1 MNSEIKIINTKSE
14 TWFPLV
20 RKVLLIAGAFAVIL
34 SILMIANYIQTR
46 SIDPLK
52 NQALTQLMLQLQKEP
67 DNEVLKEQIRA
78 LDLLARKA
86 YFTNQWQIRTG
97 GFLLFAAIIV
107 IISSLKYLNSNKTK
121 YPALESNPAPNMS
134 WEEKIM
140 ARKSITYSGLA
151 IFVIALLASIL
162 SESDISTSYSS
173 IDQAPRFPSQEEIRQ
188 NWNGFRGPNGLGIAY
203 QEEIPT
209 EWDGALGKNILWK
222 TALPKPGFNSPIIW
236 GKKIFLSAADKSGQE
251 VYCIDTESG
260 NVIWKTELNNVPGTP
275 EKKPKVSDDTGYS
288 APTMTTDGKNVFVLY
303 ATGDIAGLDF
313 EGNVVWDKNLG
324 VPDNHY
330 GHSSSLIL
338 YDNLLLIQYDNN
350 DTQQLIALKSSNGDQ
365 VYRTM
370 RSDVQISWASPILIN
385 RNDRTEIVL
394 NSSPLVMAYD
404 PLNGQELWRVDCMYG
419 EVGPSPAYSDNIV
432 FAVNDLAILAAI
444 KPDDDPAIIWEYDED
459 LPEASSPVAT
469 SDFLFVASGIGTVSC
484 FDTKTGEQYWL
495 HEFDN
500 GFFSSPIV
508 VGDRVYLMDN
518 KGVTHIF
525 NANREFEL
533 IGEPALGENAVTIP
547 AFMPGR
553 IYIRGDENLY
563 CIGSGNGS

>member
-20 RKVLLIAGAFAVIL
+20 RKILLIAGAFAVVL

-67 DNEVLKEQIRA
+67 DNVVLKEQIRA

-97 GFLLFAAIIV
+97 GFLLFAAIII

-121 YPALESNPAPNMS
+121 YPALASNPAPNMS

-140 ARKSITYSGLA
+140 ARKSITYSGIVIFVLA
-151 IFVIALLASIL
+151 IIASIL
-162 SESDISTSYSS
+162 SESDISTSYTAVN
-173 IDQAPRFPSQEEIRQ
+173 QAPRFPSQDEIRQ

-203 QEEIPT
+203 QEEVPT
-209 EWDGALGKNILWK
+209 EWDGASGKNILWK

-236 GKKIFLSAADKSGQE
+236 GKKIFLSAADKSTQE

-260 NVIWKTELNNVPGTP
+260 NVIWKTELNNVPASP

-303 ATGDIAGLDF
+303 ATGDVAGLDF
-313 EGNVVWDKNLG
+313 EGNAVWKKNLG

-350 DTQQLIALKSSNGDQ
+350 DTQQLIALNSSNGDQ

-432 FAVNDLAILAAI
+432 FAVNDLAVLAAI
-444 KPDDDPAIIWEYDED
+444 KPDDGPAIIWEYDED

-469 SDFLFVASGIGTVSC
+469 ADFLFVASGIGTVSC
-484 FDTKTGEQYWL
+484 FDAKTGEQYWL

-525 NANREFEL
+525 NANREFDL
-533 IGEPALGENAVTIP
+533 ISEPALGENAVTIP

-563 CIGSGNGS
+563 CIGSENGS